1 MKETESTST
10 NPISL
15 LKPYLTT
22 ILSIT
27 ILTVILYILLY
38 DNYTDHQKKIV
49 EIHQAYCDSIHTTIS
64 RSILVKDSSYVI
76 NDVVLEEIKD
86 QQTSL
91 KALLQLQYVQQQA
104 GMNNLT
110 LWAAVLT
117 IVFLIFSIYALF
129 KLEDIMKQGRNMLR
143 EAEDTQEE
151 IKKKKTDIDSTLA
164 KATKDIDEKVQ
175 EELKKVDGEIKKRN
189 ESIAQASA
197 TFQATY
203 TKFSEEVQNLAR
215 ATTEQVNNLLNTT
228 QANLQM
234 QSEAKDTEEPE
245 TEEETKE

>member
-215 ATTEQVNNLLNTT
+215 GTT